1 MKNRK
6 ISKTYVIAAV
16 ALSVT
21 LLIAGCGPGTEQA
34 QAGYDSTKEEIQ
46 IMDSEN
52 KNMELMKMQQQKK
65 HLKL

>member
-21 LLIAGCGPGTEQA
+21 LLIAGCGPGTKQA
-34 QAGYDSTKEEIQ
+34 QAGYRYYPDW
-46 IMDSEN
+46 
-52 KNMELMKMQQQKK
+52 
-65 HLKL
+65 